1 MSLLKRKTKK
11 RAGKSKGLMG
21 LLDKLMLLSVIIPPG
36 YIIFRF
42 CRWYVESVQQ
52 EDEEFID

>member
-1 MSLLKRKTKK
+1 MLKRKTKK
-11 RAGKSKGLMG
+11 RAGKSRGLMG